1 MQHKKRIPVS
11 ENVAYT
17 HWEMPDLTGVK
28 RRIAQRLNELQ
39 LEEQAAQQEE
49 AQAKQPLPPTPAEID
64 AIKKA
69 AQQEGHALGLAAGK
83 QEGQQ
88 EGYKLG
94 WQQGQQEG
102 QEAGFQQ
109 GYSEG
114 WQQANTEVNQQL
126 QRLQALIEHLQGE
139 VVQLDAETEAAL
151 LSLVDI
157 VCRAVLR
164 RDLKLERSHLAQ
176 IVQEA
181 VKALPAGNQ
190 RIKITVNPE
199 DLNLVEAACQD
210 LLEDYR
216 VYGDAEV
223 VLGGAR
229 IETQHSLVDATLA
242 SRYQQI
248 IEQLLHQAYADQ
260 AAATP
265 PLSADSLTVPGSR
278 VSLTE
283 SKPALEAVVN
293 QVPIATLP
301 DEAVFTPEPP
311 ITAPANLATP
321 VQPLEAQVE
330 EQLAEADNFATQAEL
345 SAYVAE
351 EPEIPAPTT
360 PVEPVSPSLEA
371 QSPLATDLVS
381 QPPKSQEA
389 GVTQVSLQRGKAPKH
404 IHDTKPQLNSD
415 LAQPSAPEDELA
427 HEAFMAPEFSG
438 LEAADVTELADLAEQ
453 ASSFAPIEE
462 VAAGV
467 DTDLMPLVAADLDV
481 KHPDGFA
488 AAEELEALED
498 LVDSATIEA
507 ADATERPEDLGI
519 PEQLGL
525 AEALADNSSAE
536 EEVTAAATALEQDA
550 PAATSVHDD
559 RYLEDVLETT
569 WLDDLH
575 EPATPKGLDPIADDS
590 AR

>member
-49 AQAKQPLPPTPAEID
+49 DPAKQPLPPTPAEID

-94 WQQGQQEG
+94 LQQGQQEG

-126 QRLQALIEHLQGE
+126 QRLQALIEHLQGA
-139 VVQLDAETEAAL
+139 VAQLDAETEAAL
-151 LSLVDI
+151 LSLVDL

-164 RDLKLERSHLAQ
+164 RDLKLERSHLTQ
-176 IVQEA
+176 IVQGA

-293 QVPIATLP
+293 QVPTATLP

-311 ITAPANLATP
+311 VTAPANLTAP

-330 EQLAEADNFATQAEL
+330 EQLAEADNLAIQAEP

-360 PVEPVSPSLEA
+360 LVEPVSPLLEA
-371 QSPLATDLVS
+371 QAALDTNS
-381 QPPKSQEA
+381 QPSKNQEA

-415 LAQPSAPEDELA
+415 PAQPSAPEDELE
-427 HEAFMAPEFSG
+427 HEAFMAPEFSV
-438 LEAADVTELADLAEQ
+438 LEAVDVTESADLAEQ
-453 ASSFAPIEE
+453 ASSFAPTEE

-481 KHPDGFA
+481 KHPDGFV
-488 AAEELEALED
+488 AAEELETLED

-536 EEVTAAATALEQDA
+536 EEVTADAAAAALEQDA
-550 PAATSVHDD
+550 PVATSVHDD

-575 EPATPKGLDPIADDS
+575 EPATPKGLDPIADDP